1 MALRKSPCG
10 PLWRGGRVPCCAG
23 RGPENLA
30 DPPLP
35 PTPLCP
41 RPSGR
46 GVFPVV
52 LGAEE
57 HDFLVAAPGDPPD
70 LLRCPQPQRV
80 RRLAVRAHLQERFS
94 WGRPPAPC
102 NDFLFVVGGRRA
114 WGLRG
119 FTWGSRRARARARG
133 SLGRFKGVIRRVFG
147 GFRPRKPFPSGVV
160 ALGNLSVF
168 FFGSLELLKFRLDW
182 CQET

>member
-1 MALRKSPCG
+1 MEWHSERAHAAPCG
-10 PLWRGGRVPCCAG
+10 GGAVCPVVLG
-23 RGPENLA
+23 EGPRTLLT
-30 DPPLP
+30 PPYRRP
-35 PTPLCP
+35 PSV
-41 RPSGR
+41 RDHR
-46 GVFPVV
+46 AGVFFQLV

-133 SLGRFKGVIRRVFG
+133 SLGRFKGDIRGVFG

-168 FFGSLELLKFRLDW
+168 FLVQLNCSNPG
-182 CQET
+182 